1 MVEST
6 GRSQARRRTVRGV
19 EWQRIVDPSFEMDL
33 AQDDEAR
40 ARSAAAPWL
49 QPWAVSDDLE
59 LRLATS
65 CTVVRTD
72 DGVVLVDPFCTFG
85 GTSDAERRVALLASS
100 GVAVDDVTHVVF
112 THVDGVGLLWFDDG
126 SPVFTSARV
135 LVPGPDLSAIDSG
148 AYPEVEPL
156 LRIAEPHASTGSVV
170 PGVQLVPLDGHQ
182 AGHSGVAIGDPWEVL
197 CTGHLFIDPSMV
209 LDLGRPGLDQ
219 DVVVAAAT
227 RASVLSQAADSG
239 FALLGPLW
247 PEPGIASVSRSG
259 SGFTL
264 VPVGT

>member
-1 MVEST
+1 M
-6 GRSQARRRTVRGV
+6 
-19 EWQRIVDPSFEMDL
+19 EWQRIVDPAFEMDL

-40 ARSAAAPWL
+40 DRSAAAPWL
-49 QPWAVSDDLE
+49 QPWAISPDLE

-65 CTVVRTD
+65 CTVIRTD
-72 DGVVLVDPFCTFG
+72 DGIVLVDPFCTFG
-85 GTSDAERRVALLASS
+85 DTSDAERRIEVLADA
-100 GVAVDDVTHVVF
+100 GVAVDDVTYVVL

-135 LVPGPDLSAIDSG
+135 LVPGADLSAIDSG

-156 LRIAEPHASTGSVV
+156 LRFASPHDSSGSVV
-170 PGVQLVPLDGHQ
+170 PGVELIPLDGHQ
-182 AGHSGVAIGDPWEVL
+182 AGHSGVAIGEPWEVL

-209 LDLGRPGLDQ
+209 VDLDRPGLDE

-227 RASVLSQAADSG
+227 RASVLARAADSG

-247 PEPGIASVSRSG
+247 PEPGAAFVERLG
-259 SGFTL
+259 GGFSL
-264 VPVGT
+264 APFDR